1 MDTLYNLLGALPRDD
16 AEELRTAFRKAVKG
30 AHPDLRPDD
39 PDAAVKF
46 RQIIRA
52 NDILLDK
59 DQRAVY
65 DHLLM
70 LAGQEKTAA
79 EAHPIAARI
88 HKIASGVLAFASVS
102 LVTVGGYL
110 LFMHMSVALVAPS
123 GSLAASHATATA
135 ADLNTRL
142 TASIAAVSP
151 SDAPDPAAVSA
162 FIAARTDGT
171 SPAGVANAMA
181 MAPADADG
189 TLPSPNLAADPVAD
203 HAAVSYA
210 REVLAIG
217 NGETGAKAAE
227 SDQMMQLEAKFTV
240 PYADRSLLFFRDKS
254 DENAFGD
261 LRPSKRAEKPGSR
274 AKSAV
279 TVNNKTHAE
288 ALPKT
293 VPLPMPRTAPRYY
306 MTPRPA
312 PRYIWQQPWN
322 TAATFQ

>member
-1 MDTLYNLLGALPRDD
+1 MDTLYDLLGALPRDD

-59 DQRAVY
+59 EQRAVY
-65 DHLLM
+65 DHLLV
-70 LAGQEKTAA
+70 LAKHEKDPAS
-79 EAHPIAARI
+79 AHPIAARI

-102 LVTVGGYL
+102 VVTVGGYL

-123 GSLAASHATATA
+123 GGLAASHAAATA
-135 ADLNTRL
+135 ADLTTRL
-142 TASIAAVSP
+142 TASIAAVSS
-151 SDAPDPAAVSA
+151 SDTPDPAAVSA

-171 SPAGVANAMA
+171 SAAGVANAMA
-181 MAPADADG
+181 MAPADAEG
-189 TLPSPNLAADPVAD
+189 ASPSPAPVADPVAD

-217 NGETGAKAAE
+217 NGETDATASE
-227 SDQMMQLEAKFTV
+227 TDPVMQLEAKFTV

-254 DENAFGD
+254 DENAFGN
-261 LRPSKRAEKPGSR
+261 LRPSKRADKSGSR
-274 AKSAV
+274 AKSAA

-288 ALPKT
+288 ASPKT
-293 VPLPMPRTAPRYY
+293 VPLPMPRTAPRY

-322 TAATFQ
+322 TAASFQ